1 MKATQATTFRSLESE
16 ISRINKRVEDL
27 RLQATSGKKLRKA
40 SDDPSAVRPVL
51 NARAR
56 IKASDDYIRT
66 TETAANRLSIQD
78 TYLSQ
83 AENLLISARE
93 IAVAAGNSAMNDQ
106 DLATYGARMGNILDE
121 LYAVANAKVNGK
133 YLFAGFEEQTL
144 PFPDPAD
151 PGNYQGDTGS
161 VKLEIGPGETV
172 PVNLNGADLFQGAG
186 GGLNVFQ
193 LLSDIQTDLMAGNS
207 SQVTAQ
213 LDNLEAASQQISG
226 YRGQMG
232 NIAQRVEGAQMHQED
247 VRIDMQQILSNYEDA
262 DLLETLSSLTQQE
275 TALEAAL
282 KITSEVSQLSIIDY
296 L

>member
-262 DLLETLSSLTQQE
+262 DLLATLASLTQQE
-275 TALEAAL
+275 TALQAAL
-282 KITSEVSQLSIIDY
+282 KITSEVSKLSIMDY